1 MQVIKTVALRAA
13 NNTGQRIREQAAWFY
28 LRHMNIDEDTSPST
42 AFHALLTRKER
53 ESLPAPQGE
62 KEKAV
67 RSQLCTRSA
76 LFEAQLYDTIN
87 AYTKLFIMSTED
99 IPTGLRYKLNSDL
112 TSFNEQTTQA
122 LMNQSTICIRQ
133 NSTAD
138 QMAKELLLVWDKA
151 SKRLADD
158 IDGAYIQ
165 ASWYYLLHQFDK
177 AGYHKFQYIVEHQQ
191 GLCNTCLS
199 FSNKT
204 FTLNELIQQDLLP
217 PLHPHCRCAVI
228 PVYESSSALE
238 QPVVAASPNADNHS
252 NWYDA
257 LLRIPSDARALLN
270 GFVAAQQ
277 ERIGRGTLSGFLDW
291 LTMGTVSGLYE
302 GLKTRTDAMT
312 KDPSLYN
319 IVNWLTLGTA
329 DMVKG
334 AFSPDEPLS
343 LEHWLN
349 SLGVASIAVDTYE
362 LAQKYAPAMIDD
374 VAAFEN
380 TSAQNA
386 AEINLPEDALIV
398 RDTKYIKYRD
408 DGWSVDYPK
417 YAPDNG
423 FVAGTKHIETL
434 DAGALIDRY
443 GEPGGDFTAPK
454 GTPYKMRSLPY
465 YKNQNVYHV
474 YRVIK
479 PIENVEAGRIAPA
492 FGEWGGGIQYH
503 LPTNVKKLIENGYLE
518 EVKK

>member
-1 MQVIKTVALRAA
+1 MQVIKTIALQAA
-13 NNTGQRIREQAAWFY
+13 NNTAQRIREQAAWFY
-28 LRHMNIDEDTSPST
+28 LRHMNIDEGTPPST

-67 RSQLCTRSA
+67 RGQLCTRSA
-76 LFEAQLYDTIN
+76 LLEAQLYDTIN
-87 AYTKLFIMSTED
+87 AYIKLFIMSTED

-238 QPVVAASPNADNHS
+238 QPVVAASPNADNHA

-257 LLRIPSDARALLN
+257 LLRIPSDAKALLN
-270 GFVAAQQ
+270 GFAAAQQ
-277 ERIGRGTLSGFLDW
+277 ERIGRGTLGGFLDW
-291 LTMGTVSGLYE
+291 LTMGAVSGLYE

-312 KDPSLYN
+312 KDPSLYH

-349 SLGVASIAVDTYE
+349 SLGVASIAVSAYE
-362 LAQKYAPAMIDD
+362 LAQSISQPTFRAIQESPSTPNAPERAVKRPTWRQTELDGVTD
-374 VAAFEN
+374 YPDH
-380 TSAQNA
+380 
-386 AEINLPEDALIV
+386 LPQQSFLHGEVVPYGTKGSV
-398 RDTKYIKYRD
+398 RPDFYRP
-408 DGWSVDYPK
+408 GSSVDYKNYNISTPSK
-417 YAPDNG
+417 RNNLVRNIRNQYFRRELELPPNTQQT
-423 FVAGTKHIETL
+423 FVMDIRGQIITDDILDQLYDKIIEQTSPQ
-434 DAGALIDRY
+434 IIIY
-443 GEPGGDFTAPK
+443 FK
-454 GTPYKMRSLPY
+454 V
-465 YKNQNVYHV
+465 Q
-474 YRVIK
+474 
-479 PIENVEAGRIAPA
+479 
-492 FGEWGGGIQYH
+492 
-503 LPTNVKKLIENGYLE
+503 
-518 EVKK
+518 

>member
-1 MQVIKTVALRAA
+1 MQAIKTVALRKAES
-13 NNTGQRIREQAAWFY
+13 TSRRIREQAAWFY
-28 LRHMNIDEDTSPST
+28 LRHMNINEDTSPST
-42 AFHALLTRKER
+42 VFHALLTQKER

-122 LMNQSTICIRQ
+122 LMNQSTICMRQ

-238 QPVVAASPNADNHS
+238 QPTVAASPNADNHA

-343 LEHWLN
+343 L
-349 SLGVASIAVDTYE
+349 
-362 LAQKYAPAMIDD
+362 
-374 VAAFEN
+374 
-380 TSAQNA
+380 
-386 AEINLPEDALIV
+386 
-398 RDTKYIKYRD
+398 
-408 DGWSVDYPK
+408 
-417 YAPDNG
+417 
-423 FVAGTKHIETL
+423 
-434 DAGALIDRY
+434 
-443 GEPGGDFTAPK
+443 
-454 GTPYKMRSLPY
+454 
-465 YKNQNVYHV
+465 
-474 YRVIK
+474 
-479 PIENVEAGRIAPA
+479 
-492 FGEWGGGIQYH
+492 
-503 LPTNVKKLIENGYLE
+503 
-518 EVKK
+518 